1 MNKKLFWQIPLLLF
15 LIIGTIY
22 IARQERNMPF
32 QHNEG
37 RIFGTIYHL
46 TYQCDKD
53 LQKEIEAELMKVDYS
68 LSMFNDS
75 SVISHINKGNG
86 AIENTAEGK
95 MFTDVFKLALEV
107 SHETN
112 GAFDITVAPLV
123 NAWGFGFKQGDM
135 PTPAQI
141 DSLKQFVGFEKL
153 HLKTLGKQRSIE
165 KDDPRTMLDC
175 SAIAKGYGT
184 DVVANYLRS
193 RDVKNF
199 MVEIGGE
206 VVVEGQNER
215 GELWRIGVNKPTEDP
230 TSTNTDLQAV
240 INLPMTTAKD
250 GNNVKTKLK
259 ALATSGNYRNFY
271 YKDGKRYAHT
281 IDPRTGYPVQHN
293 ILSATV
299 IAPSCAIADAY
310 ATSFMV
316 MGLEETKKILANHPE
331 IMAYLI
337 YTDAQ
342 GNYAIWQSDEL
353 KDFIKSN

>member
-1 MNKKLFWQIPLLLF
+1 MNKKLFWQITLLLF

-53 LQKEIEAELMKVDYS
+53 LQKEIETELMKVDYS

-75 SVISHINKGNG
+75 SVISNINKGNG
-86 AIENTAEGK
+86 VIENTAEGK
-95 MFTDVFKLALEV
+95 MFTDVFQLALEV

-135 PTPAQI
+135 PSPEQI

-206 VVVEGQNER
+206 VVVEGLNER

-240 INLPMTTAKD
+240 INLPA
-250 GNNVKTKLK
+250 GNNVKTKVK

-281 IDPRTGYPVQHN
+281 IDPRTGYPVQHI

>member
-22 IARQERNMPF
+22 IARQEHNMPF
-32 QHNEG
+32 HHNEG

-75 SVISHINKGNG
+75 SVISLINKGNG
-86 AIENTAEGK
+86 MIANTPEGK
-95 MFTDVFKLALEV
+95 MFTDVFQLAMEV
-107 SHETN
+107 SRETN

-135 PTPAQI
+135 PTPEQI
-141 DSLKQFVGFEKL
+141 DSLRQFVGFEKL
-153 HLKTLGKQRSIE
+153 HMKTVGKQRCID

-184 DVVANYLRS
+184 DIVANYLRS

-206 VVVEGQNER
+206 VVVDGKNEQ
-215 GELWRIGVNKPTEDP
+215 GDLWRIGVNKPTEDP
-230 TSTNTDLQAV
+230 TSTNNDLQAV
-240 INLPMTTAKD
+240 INLPMA

-281 IDPRTGYPVQHN
+281 IDPRTGFPVQHN

-316 MGLEETKKILANHPE
+316 MGLEETKKILASHPE

-342 GNYAIWQSDEL
+342 GNYAIWQSDGL

>member
-75 SVISHINKGNG
+75 SVISQINKGNG
-86 AIENTAEGK
+86 MIANTPEGK
-95 MFTDVFKLALEV
+95 MFTDVLQLALEV
-107 SHETN
+107 SRETN

-135 PTPAQI
+135 PTPEQI

-153 HLKTLGKQRSIE
+153 HLKTQGKQRSID

-206 VVVEGQNER
+206 VVVDGKNEQ
-215 GELWRIGVNKPTEDP
+215 GDLWRIGVNKPTEDP
-230 TSTNTDLQAV
+230 TSTNNDLQAV
-240 INLPMTTAKD
+240 INLPMA
-250 GNNVKTKLK
+250 GNNVKTNLK

-271 YKDGKRYAHT
+271 ISDGRKIAHT
-281 IDPRTGYPVQHN
+281 INPRTGYPAQQD
-293 ILSATV
+293 ILSSTV
-299 IAPSCAIADAY
+299 LAPTCAEADAF
-310 ATSFMV
+310 ATAFMV
-316 MGLEETKKILANHPE
+316 LGMEGAKKVLKSQPQLE
-331 IMAYLI
+331 AYFI
-337 YTDAQ
+337 YSDEQ
-342 GNYAIWQSDEL
+342 GNYQTWQTEGFKKL
-353 KDFIKSN
+353 IVK

>member
-75 SVISHINKGNG
+75 SVISNINKGNG
-86 AIENTAEGK
+86 VIENTAEGK
-95 MFTDVFKLALEV
+95 MFTDVFQLALEV

-123 NAWGFGFKQGDM
+123 NAWGFGFKHEQM
-135 PTPAQI
+135 PTKEQV
-141 DSLKQFVGFEKL
+141 DSLRQLIGYQHV
-153 HLKTLGKQRSIE
+153 TLNGNTVTMHK
-165 KDDPRTMLDC
+165 PGMMLDF
-175 SAIAKGYGT
+175 SAIAKGFGV
-184 DVVANYLRS
+184 DVVSDMLEQHGI
-193 RDVKNF
+193 KNF

-206 VVVEGQNER
+206 ITTRGINPER
-215 GELWRIGVNKPTEDP
+215 VPWKIGVNKPNEDALNESHELQ
-230 TSTNTDLQAV
+230 TIINVTDKS
-240 INLPMTTAKD
+240 M
-250 GNNVKTKLK
+250 
-259 ALATSGNYRNFY
+259 ATSGNYRNFY
-271 YKDGKRYAHT
+271 VKDGKKYAHT
-281 IDPRTGYPVQHN
+281 IDPKTGYPVQHTL
-293 ILSATV
+293 LSATV
-299 IAPSCAIADAY
+299 LADRCAKADAY

-316 MGLEETKKILANHPE
+316 LGMDGAKKILERHKE
-331 IMAYLI
+331 LMAYLI
-337 YTDAQ
+337 FTDRK
-342 GNYAIWQSDEL
+342 GNLTVWYSPSL
-353 KDFIKSN
+353 KDKIVKD

>member
-86 AIENTAEGK
+86 VIENTAVGK
-95 MFTDVFKLALEV
+95 MFTDVFQLALEV

-135 PTPAQI
+135 PSPEQI

-184 DVVANYLRS
+184 DVVADYLRS

-206 VVVEGQNER
+206 VVVEGLNER

-240 INLPMTTAKD
+240 INLPMA

-299 IAPSCAIADAY
+299 IAPSCAIADAF

-342 GNYAIWQSDEL
+342 GNYSIWQSEGL

>member
-1 MNKKLFWQIPLLLF
+1 M
-15 LIIGTIY
+15 
-22 IARQERNMPF
+22 
-32 QHNEG
+32 
-37 RIFGTIYHL
+37 
-46 TYQCDKD
+46 
-53 LQKEIEAELMKVDYS
+53 
-68 LSMFNDS
+68 
-75 SVISHINKGNG
+75 
-86 AIENTAEGK
+86 IENTAEGK
-95 MFTDVFKLALEV
+95 MFTDVLQLALEV

-193 RDVKNF
+193 CDVKNF

-206 VVVEGQNER
+206 VVVEGLNER

-240 INLPMTTAKD
+240 INLPMS

>member
-86 AIENTAEGK
+86 MIANTPEGK
-95 MFTDVFKLALEV
+95 MFTDVFQLALEV
-107 SHETN
+107 SRETN

-123 NAWGFGFKQGDM
+123 NAWGFGFKQGEM
-135 PTPAQI
+135 PTPEQI

-153 HLKTLGKQRSIE
+153 HLKTQGKQRSID

-206 VVVEGQNER
+206 VVVDGKNEQ
-215 GELWRIGVNKPTEDP
+215 GDLWRIGVNKPTEDP
-230 TSTNTDLQAV
+230 TSANNDLQAV
-240 INLPMTTAKD
+240 INLPMA

-281 IDPRTGYPVQHN
+281 IDPRTGFPVQHN

-316 MGLEETKKILANHPE
+316 MGLEETKKILASHPE

-342 GNYAIWQSDEL
+342 GNYAIWQSDGL